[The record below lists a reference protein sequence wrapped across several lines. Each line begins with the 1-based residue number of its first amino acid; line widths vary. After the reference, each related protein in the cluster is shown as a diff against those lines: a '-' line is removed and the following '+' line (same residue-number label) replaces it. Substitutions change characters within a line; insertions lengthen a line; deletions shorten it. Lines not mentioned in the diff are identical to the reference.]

1 VQHLSYALFLAMRQR
16 LVVVSA
22 CSRFGAVYQGIATA
36 RSACLWCAYGSMSL
50 QPAVDESSTLI
61 HRSAWNR
68 YSRKF
73 ISKILHSRAPHTPK
87 SPSPDTPHSPGP
99 LGLVTPVDRYAG
111 LWMHLRRKLMFVLLC
126 APYLVC
132 VYTGLPGSHLPIPFG
147 AA

>member
-61 HRSAWNR
+61 HRSAWNSN
-68 YSRKF
+68 SRKF
-73 ISKILHSRAPHTPK
+73 TCRILHNHTPV
-87 SPSPDTPHSPGP
+87 PHEITPPDIPHSPTHYS
-99 LGLVTPVDRYAG
+99 L
-111 LWMHLRRKLMFVLLC
+111 
-126 APYLVC
+126 
-132 VYTGLPGSHLPIPFG
+132 
-147 AA
+147 

>member
-61 HRSAWNR
+61 HRSAWNSN
-68 YSRKF
+68 SRKLAKN
-73 ISKILHSRAPHTPK
+73 SSRIH
-87 SPSPDTPHSPGP
+87 
-99 LGLVTPVDRYAG
+99 
-111 LWMHLRRKLMFVLLC
+111 HLLL
-126 APYLVC
+126 AWQSQL
-132 VYTGLPGSHLPIPFG
+132 I
-147 AA
+147 

>member
-73 ISKILHSRAPHTPK
+73 AL
-87 SPSPDTPHSPGP
+87 D
-99 LGLVTPVDRYAG
+99 LLVRNGCRNAWETV
-111 LWMHLRRKLMFVLLC
+111 VL
-126 APYLVC
+126 
-132 VYTGLPGSHLPIPFG
+132 
-147 AA
+147 

>member
-61 HRSAWNR
+61 HQSAWKNL
-68 YSRKF
+68 YENVKLQDGSRRWF
-73 ISKILHSRAPHTPK
+73 RRAA
-87 SPSPDTPHSPGP
+87 SPTQH
-99 LGLVTPVDRYAG
+99 
-111 LWMHLRRKLMFVLLC
+111 
-126 APYLVC
+126 
-132 VYTGLPGSHLPIPFG
+132 
-147 AA
+147 